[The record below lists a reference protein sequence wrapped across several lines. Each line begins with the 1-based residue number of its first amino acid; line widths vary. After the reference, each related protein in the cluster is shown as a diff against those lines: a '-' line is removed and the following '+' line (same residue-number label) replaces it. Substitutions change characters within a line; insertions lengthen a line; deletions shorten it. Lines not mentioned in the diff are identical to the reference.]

1 MTHTDTT
8 LARILLLTAMMLGAD
23 TMQAQT
29 NPGHYADVNGIRM
42 YYELHGAGQP
52 LVLIHGGGSTINTSW
67 GRILPTLAKT
77 HRVIAVELQAH
88 GRTSD
93 RNAPESFTQDADDV
107 AELLRQLNIAKA
119 DIMGFSNGGSTALQV
134 AIRHP
139 DRVNKV
145 IAISAIYRRDGMP
158 PEFWSLMEKGTLADM
173 PQIYKTEFLRF
184 TPDSGKLLTMFR
196 RDQQRMLTFKDWNA
210 ADIRAIKAPTLI
222 VASDQDVV
230 RPEHAVEMM
239 RLLPNCRLV
248 ILPGRHGEFFGEA
261 TYPQGESKVPE
272 LFAEIVNEFLAAPAP
287 SQ

>member
-1 MTHTDTT
+1 
-8 LARILLLTAMMLGAD
+8 
-23 TMQAQT
+23 MQAQT
-29 NPGHYADVNGIRM
+29 NVGHYADVNGIRM

-67 GRILPTLAKT
+67 GRILPALAKT

-119 DIMGFSNGGSTALQV
+119 DVLGFSNGGSTALQI

-158 PEFWSLMEKGTLADM
+158 PEFWSFMEKGTIADM
-173 PQIYKTEFLRF
+173 PQIYKDEFLRL
-184 TPDSGKLLTMFR
+184 TPDSAKLLTMFR

-210 ADIRAIKAPTLI
+210 ADIRAIKAPTLV

-239 RLLPNCRLV
+239 RLLPKGRLA
-248 ILPGRHGEFFGEA
+248 IFQGRHGEFFGEA
-261 TYPQGESKVPE
+261 MYPHPDSKVPE
-272 LFAEIVNEFLAAPAP
+272 LFVALVDEFLAAPAP
-287 SQ
+287 